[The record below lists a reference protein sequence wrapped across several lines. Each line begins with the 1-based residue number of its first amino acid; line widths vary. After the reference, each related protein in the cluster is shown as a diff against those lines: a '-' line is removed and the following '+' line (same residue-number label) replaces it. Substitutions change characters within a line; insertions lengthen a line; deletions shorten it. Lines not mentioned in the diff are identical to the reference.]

1 MTPCDGTANST
12 TWCCGD
18 SRYCC
23 GTSSAVTIAQVLSPA
38 TSSPASTSTSGIAT
52 PSTSPSASSGSNSG
66 LSTGAKAGVGVGVAV
81 GALSIILALVWFFLR
96 RRKTG
101 DVVDKEWK
109 APDPQ
114 PSPSPAP
121 TPGFYGVYEVAGSQT
136 ERSEL
141 AGTKP
146 V

>member
-1 MTPCDGTANST
+1 MTPCDGSANST

-38 TSSPASTSTSGIAT
+38 TSSPSSTSGIAT
-52 PSTSPSASSGSNSG
+52 PSTSPSASSGSSSG

-81 GALSIILALVWFFLR
+81 GALAIILALVWFFLR
-96 RRKTG
+96 RRKTE
-101 DVVDKEWK
+101 DVIKQEWK
-109 APDPQ
+109 SPDPQ
-114 PSPSPAP
+114 PSPAP
-121 TPGFYGVYEVAGSQT
+121 TPGVYQVYEVSGSQT